1 MHRLSRTDFKLDRL
15 NEQREQLAI
24 EISLLRE
31 AEVADPERLSTLE
44 NELAAV
50 ETSIKQHRPIAD

>member
-1 MHRLSRTDFKLDRL
+1 MLDRL